1 MKLMELKELQECE
14 FEMLVKFRDYCDKHN
29 LRYYLCGGTLIGAIR
44 HKGFIPWD
52 DDIDVMMPRPDLDK
66 FLELNSTGKLD
77 EYIAI
82 NDIKF
87 DRNAISACT
96 RLYDTRTELVF
107 TNFRK
112 PTKFGCWMDIF
123 PLDGLPDSESER
135 HKHFRKARIFMDLQI
150 LEETK
155 IGSKRRSKIAS
166 ILQFLLIPLLPFTYI
181 IGKHGWNRILDNL
194 GRKYDYSSAN
204 YVGVIEGRAG
214 DKEAMLKNNMEPAV
228 NVEFG
233 GESFSA
239 MANYDEYLTNLY
251 GDYMIPPSEED
262 KKSRHELL
270 VYRK

>member
-1 MKLMELKELQECE
+1 M
-14 FEMLVKFRDYCDKHN
+14 
-29 LRYYLCGGTLIGAIR
+29 
-44 HKGFIPWD
+44 
-52 DDIDVMMPRPDLDK
+52 
-66 FLELNSTGKLD
+66 
-77 EYIAI
+77 
-82 NDIKF
+82 
-87 DRNAISACT
+87 
-96 RLYDTRTELVF
+96 
-107 TNFRK
+107 
-112 PTKFGCWMDIF
+112 
-123 PLDGLPDSESER
+123 
-135 HKHFRKARIFMDLQI
+135 
-150 LEETK
+150 
-155 IGSKRRSKIAS
+155 
-166 ILQFLLIPLLPFTYI
+166 
-181 IGKHGWNRILDNL
+181 DNL

>member
-107 TNFRK
+107 TKDRK
-112 PTKFGCWMDIF
+112 
-123 PLDGLPDSESER
+123 S
-135 HKHFRKARIFMDLQI
+135 
-150 LEETK
+150 
-155 IGSKRRSKIAS
+155 
-166 ILQFLLIPLLPFTYI
+166 
-181 IGKHGWNRILDNL
+181 
-194 GRKYDYSSAN
+194 
-204 YVGVIEGRAG
+204 VV
-214 DKEAMLKNNMEPAV
+214 
-228 NVEFG
+228 
-233 GESFSA
+233 
-239 MANYDEYLTNLY
+239 
-251 GDYMIPPSEED
+251 
-262 KKSRHELL
+262 
-270 VYRK
+270 